1 MAKFY
6 MNKKVI
12 IGIVVGAIVIAGAMI
27 FMANQKN
34 SKVELSNQEDSK
46 KIPGEAMTEAAIQ
59 NAQNGEQRMNVEENK
74 MKSDVTMDSGAIGN
88 DELLQQQ
95 VGSYKDYSPA
105 LAQSEAAA
113 GNKVVLFF
121 HAPWC
126 PFCKSADSAFKTSLD
141 KIPKGVAVLKTD
153 YDSNL
158 DLRKKYA
165 VTYQHTFVQID
176 ANGNQITKWTSG
188 DIDMLIKNIK

>member
-12 IGIVVGAIVIAGAMI
+12 FGIVVGAIVIAGAMI

>member
-27 FMANQKN
+27 FMANQ
-34 SKVELSNQEDSK
+34 EDSK

-59 NAQNGEQRMNVEENK
+59 KAQNGEQRMDVEENK
-74 MKSDVTMDSGAIGN
+74 MKSDVTIESGAIGN

-95 VGSYKDYSPA
+95 VGSYKEYSPA
-105 LAQSEAAA
+105 LAQSETAA

-176 ANGNQITKWTSG
+176 ANGNQITKWASG